1 MVRCMRGHAARVSS
15 LSWNGPILSS
25 GGRSVHRTNLLS
37 LYLTIKFKNT
47 KSIYRVIYF
56 ACLRFISRDS
66 VILNHDVRIK
76 EHVIDQ
82 LRYHQQEVLI
92 SCELF

>member
-1 MVRCMRGHAARVSS
+1 MLHEFRLCLGTDLFFQAEAGQLTETSYTAYDDNQIKMS
-15 LSWNGPILSS
+15 LIL
-25 GGRSVHRTNLLS
+25 L
-37 LYLTIKFKNT
+37 
-47 KSIYRVIYF
+47 
-56 ACLRFISRDS
+56 ISRDS

-92 SCELF
+92 SCFVKIFCFF